1 MAYKKEYNSYSDEQI
16 MNNMVT
22 INSTHP
28 TFKDIIFRPFQ
39 RNYLFKHCYIYPKN
53 NNSDIKIC
61 VNNYKDIEYIEND
74 ERRKEGLYSL
84 INTIENM

>member
-1 MAYKKEYNSYSDEQI
+1 

-39 RNYLFKHCYIYPKN
+39 RNYLN

-61 VNNYKDIEYIEND
+61 VNNYKDIEYIEYIEND